1 MIGTSASW
9 AQCVTV
15 AERKS
20 LVESAARGPTGSLRR
35 PRRSPIRDR
44 SGRAR
49 FRCEPPPTSRPSE
62 SPSRGEIGARRIC
75 RPRQAPLETRR
86 RLEPYGRYG
95 ITSPLVSARLLQV
108 IDIAGTFV
116 LAIQGASIAAVKGLD
131 AFGIVVVSL
140 ATATGGG
147 IMRDLLIGES
157 PPEALRGWPIV
168 TSALLGAFT
177 TFFAF
182 HLVEEIPESVLIV
195 VDALGLALLAVSG
208 TEKALEF
215 RLTPIAAVM
224 MGGDQRRWRIY
235 DPGYPSRRSPGHS
248 AGRLSRDGCGCRRD
262 RPRRRPKRQGAR
274 QRRRPLG
281 RRNMLRPENCRGLA
295 ALASADSEPALR
307 QQSSEPILA
316 RAPYG

>member
-1 MIGTSASW
+1 MDH
-9 AQCVTV
+9 
-15 AERKS
+15 K
-20 LVESAARGPTGSLRR
+20 PTRH
-35 PRRSPIRDR
+35 
-44 SGRAR
+44 
-49 FRCEPPPTSRPSE
+49 
-62 SPSRGEIGARRIC
+62 
-75 RPRQAPLETRR
+75 
-86 RLEPYGRYG
+86 
-95 ITSPLVSARLLQV
+95 ARLLQT

-182 HLVEEIPESVLIV
+182 HMVEEIPESVLTV

-224 MGGDQRRWRIY
+224 MGGISGAG
-235 DPGYPSRRSPGHS
+235 GYTIRDILLAEVPAILRVDFLATAAIIGAIVLVVARSVKAASQHRS
-248 AGRLSRDGCGCRRD
+248 
-262 RPRRRPKRQGAR
+262 
-274 QRRRPLG
+274 PLG
-281 RRNMLRPENCRGLA
+281 RRNVFRSENCRGLA
-295 ALASADSEPALR
+295 ALAFADSEPALR
-307 QQSSEPILA
+307 RPLPEPISPPPDDQSPAQELGSLA
-316 RAPYG
+316 HNGARRRAVGGG